1 MSDLFELS
9 NLSPGDSA
17 APSTGDLRRRFDF
30 GERFSELALS
40 QDPFFRFVSM
50 VGKKPTDDPK
60 FKWTEKRGS
69 WHKRYSYVIDHGVTS
84 ALGNSSQAT
93 ITDGGVNQGDT
104 YFFKMA
110 TDYKSE
116 GNIQT
121 IHGNTVTDIL
131 VGSTG
136 TRPEFFMKDVLV
148 KIPYGAD
155 GAPGVQ
161 TGYLIGKVEDVI
173 TGTDDVTLKCTIVK
187 GYGGA
192 DIDLCSYHNGTTN
205 LTAQDISSLRI
216 HDELEYKRCHVIGT
230 AHKEG
235 SGYPETW
242 KDQPFST
249 GFGLTQIFKTSM
261 AMTNTA
267 RATALKYEG
276 NEWARIWKEK
286 LIEHKYD
293 IEQDLL
299 FGSQY
304 EDTTNGINYTQGAV
318 DYVLSNGN
326 IFGLTHASKTVD
338 DFLDDMGSY
347 MDPRYNNSKATVFM
361 CDTFTWNWMHKLGNG
376 SYLQNNLKLG
386 NVDNGVGAGA
396 GNSFSSLYSSDL
408 MIAGKKKM
416 LGLDTTVINTIYGDI
431 NLVRNIHLDSSDVKI
446 LALGMNYCKYR
457 PLVGNGLNR
466 DTAVYV
472 GVQTLENSGV
482 DRRVDLIQTEA
493 GMEFSMPECHAIWK

>member
-69 WHKRYSYVIDHGVTS
+69 WHKRYAYVISHGTS
-84 ALGNSSQAT
+84 SATSLDDAT
-93 ITDGGVNQGDT
+93 IAGLTQGQT

-116 GNIQT
+116 GNVQNLFKKPAAA
-121 IHGNTVTDIL
+121 GDIE
-131 VGSTG
+131 VGDSG
-136 TRPEFFMKDVLV
+136 TRPEFFIPGSLV
-148 KIPYGAD
+148 KIPCGTAFN
-155 GAPGVQ
+155 AQ
-161 TGYLIGKVEDVI
+161 TDYIVGRVEDI
-173 TGTDDVTLKCTIVK
+173 TLNTDDVTLKCTIVK
-187 GYGGA
+187 A
-192 DIDLCSYHNGTTN
+192 NDSAATELCSYASATDSLKTADTN
-205 LTAQDISSLRI
+205 LAALRI
-216 HDELEYKRCHVIGT
+216 HDEIEFKRCYVIGT

-242 KDQPFST
+242 KDQPYTT
-249 GFGLTQIFKTSM
+249 GYGVTQIWKTAM
-261 AMTNTA
+261 VMTNTA
-267 RATALKYEG
+267 RATSLKYEG

-286 LIEHKYD
+286 LIEHKWD

-304 EDTTNGINYTQGAV
+304 EDVTNGINYTQGAV
-318 DYVLSNGN
+318 DYVLNNGN
-326 IFGLTHASKTVD
+326 LFELSHASKTVD

-361 CDTFTWNWMHKLGNG
+361 CDTYTWNWMHKIGSG
-376 SYLQNNLKLG
+376 SYLHNNLKEGLSG
-386 NVDNGVGAGA
+386 SDNS
-396 GNSFSSLYSSDL
+396 NMYSSDL
-408 MIAGKKKM
+408 MVAGKKKM
-416 LGLDTTVINTIYGDI
+416 LGLDTTTINTIYGDI
-431 NLVRNIHLDSSDVKI
+431 NLVRNIHLDGSNVKI

>member
-1 MSDLFELS
+1 MADLFELS

-30 GERFSELALS
+30 SERFSELALS
-40 QDPFFRFVSM
+40 QDPFFRLVSKL
-50 VGKKPTDDPK
+50 GKTPTDDPK
-60 FKWTEKRGS
+60 FKGTEKRGS
-69 WHKRYSYVIDHGVTS
+69 WHKRYAYVIDHGPTS

-93 ITDGGVNQGDT
+93 ITDGNADQGDI
-104 YFFKMA
+104 YYFKMA

-116 GNIQT
+116 GNIQNIFGT
-121 IHGNTVTDIL
+121 AAASDIE
-131 VGSTG
+131 VGDSG
-136 TRPEFFMKDVLV
+136 TRPEFFIVGSLV
-148 KIPYGAD
+148 RIPIGAD
-155 GAPGVQ
+155 GAPTVQ
-161 TGYLIGKVEDVI
+161 TDYLIGRVEDV
-173 TGTDDVTLKCTIVK
+173 TVNTDDVTLKCTMVK
-187 GYGGA
+187 GTSGA
-192 DIDLCSYHNGTTN
+192 DMDLCSYASDTTN
-205 LTAQDISSLRI
+205 LKGASTNVAGQRI
-216 HDELEYKRCHVIGT
+216 HDQLEYKRCYVIGT

-242 KDQPFST
+242 KDQPYTT
-249 GFGLTQIFKTSM
+249 GFGLTQIWKTAM
-261 AMTNTA
+261 VMTNTA

-286 LIEHKYD
+286 LIEHKWD

-318 DYVLSNGN
+318 DYVLNNGN
-326 IFGLTHASKTVD
+326 IFQLTHSSKTVD

-347 MDPRYNNSKATVFM
+347 MDPRYNNSKATVFF
-361 CDTFTWNWMHKLGNG
+361 CDTFTWNWMHKIG
-376 SYLQNNLKLG
+376 SGSFLHNNLKEGLSG
-386 NVDNGVGAGA
+386 SDN
-396 GNSFSSLYSSDL
+396 SSLYSADL
-408 MIAGKKKM
+408 MVAGKKKM
-416 LGLDTTVINTIYGDI
+416 LGLDSTTISTIYGDI
-431 NLVRNIHLDSSDVKI
+431 NLVRNIHLDSSNVKI
-446 LALGMNYCKYR
+446 LALGLPYCKYR

>member
-1 MSDLFELS
+1 MADLFELS

-30 GERFSELALS
+30 SERFSELSLS
-40 QDPFFRFVSM
+40 QDPFFRLVSKL
-50 VGKKPTDDPK
+50 GKKPTDDPK
-60 FKWTEKRGS
+60 FKFTEKRGS
-69 WHKRYSYVIDHGVTS
+69 WHKRYAYVIDHGATS
-84 ALGNSSQAT
+84 ALGNPTDAT
-93 ITDGGVNQGDT
+93 IAVLSQGQT
-104 YFFKMA
+104 YYWKMA

-116 GNIQT
+116 GNIQNIFGT
-121 IHGNTVTDIL
+121 AAGSDIE
-131 VGSTG
+131 VGDSG
-136 TRPEFFMKDVLV
+136 TRPEFFIAGSLVRIPCGTDVSN
-148 KIPYGAD
+148 ATM
-155 GAPGVQ
+155 
-161 TGYLIGKVEDVI
+161 TGYVIARVEDV
-173 TGTDDVTLKCTIVK
+173 TSNTDDVTIKTTFVKANENLAVELSSYAAGNNSLKTA
-187 GYGGA
+187 G
-192 DIDLCSYHNGTTN
+192 TN
-205 LTAQDISSLRI
+205 LAAMKI
-216 HDELEYKRCHVIGT
+216 HDEIEYKRCYVIGT

-242 KDQPFST
+242 KDQPYTT
-249 GFGLTQIFKTSM
+249 GYGLTQIWKTAM
-261 AMTNTA
+261 VMTNTA

-286 LIEHKYD
+286 LIEHKWD

-299 FGSQY
+299 FGSQF

-318 DYVLSNGN
+318 DYCLNNGN
-326 IFGLTHASKTVD
+326 IFTLTHSSKTSD

-361 CDTFTWNWMHKLGNG
+361 CDTATWNWLHKLGSGN
-376 SYLQNNLKLG
+376 YLHNNMKLG
-386 NVDNGVGAGA
+386 LSGSDN
-396 GNSFSSLYSSDL
+396 SSMYSSDL
-408 MIAGKKKM
+408 MIAGKKKL
-416 LGLDTTVINTIYGDI
+416 LGLQSTTISTIYGDI
-431 NLVRNIHLDSSDVKI
+431 NLVRNIHLDGSNVKI
-446 LALGMNYCKYR
+446 LALGLNYCKYR

>member
-1 MSDLFELS
+1 MADLFELS

-30 GERFSELALS
+30 SERFSELALS
-40 QDPFFRFVSM
+40 QDPFFRLVSKL
-50 VGKKPTDDPK
+50 GKKPTDDPK
-60 FKWTEKRGS
+60 FKFTEKRPS
-69 WHKRYSYVIDHGVTS
+69 WHKRYAYVIDHGATS
-84 ALGNSSQAT
+84 ALGNSTDAT
-93 ITDGGVNQGDT
+93 IADLAQGAT
-104 YFFKMA
+104 YYFKMA

-116 GNIQT
+116 GNIQNIFGT
-121 IHGNTVTDIL
+121 AAASDIE
-131 VGSTG
+131 VGDSG
-136 TRPEFFMKDVLV
+136 TRPEFFIVGSLV
-148 KIPYGAD
+148 RIPCGTAFNVPTDYM
-155 GAPGVQ
+155 
-161 TGYLIGKVEDVI
+161 IGRVEDV
-173 TGTDDVTLKCTIVK
+173 TTSTDDVTLKVTIVK
-187 GYGGA
+187 DNSDTA
-192 DIDLCSYHNGTTN
+192 TELCSYASANTN
-205 LTAQDISSLRI
+205 LKGASTALAGLRI
-216 HDELEYKRCHVIGT
+216 HDELEFKRCYVIGT

-242 KDQPFST
+242 KDQPYTT
-249 GFGLTQIFKTSM
+249 GYGLTQIWKTAM
-261 AMTNTA
+261 VMTNTA

-286 LIEHKYD
+286 LIEHKWD

-304 EDTTNGINYTQGAV
+304 EDSTNGINYTQGAI
-318 DYVLSNGN
+318 DYCLNNGN

-338 DFLDDMGSY
+338 SFLDDMGSY
-347 MDPRYNNSKATVFM
+347 MDPRYNNSKASIFF
-361 CDTFTWNWMHKLGNG
+361 CDTYTWNWMHKLGSG
-376 SYLQNNLKLG
+376 SYLHNNLSLG
-386 NVDNGVGAGA
+386 KSGADEGQM
-396 GNSFSSLYSSDL
+396 YQSDL

-431 NLVRNIHLDSSDVKI
+431 NLVRNIHLDGSNVKI
-446 LALGMNYCKYR
+446 LACGMNYMKYR